1 MRFLA
6 ILLSSVLVLQA
17 QQAVPAPPQPAQQ
30 TAPGAPQPAKPVTI
44 GEGATATMNADIANK
59 TTPWVGT
66 GEYIRKTF
74 KINDTAINIA
84 GPVRLRDFIADGKL
98 TLSLRNYLELVLANN
113 TDIAITRLNLE
124 LPQNAIQ
131 RAFSVFDP
139 TVISSFGA
147 TRATTPATNQLQGA
161 AVVSNLN
168 QPFSVR
174 YQQTLPF
181 STQVYTTYN
190 WSKLST
196 NDTFAIY
203 NPAYTDTWQMGF
215 TQPLL
220 RNRGTYITKLP
231 ITVARASK
239 AQQDV
244 SFQDTLLRSMVTA
257 ENAYWDV
264 INARERIRVQK
275 EAVKLAQAS
284 LDRTRLEI
292 KLGATSELEVFQPEQ
307 NAATQ
312 QIALTQFEY
321 ALRQNEDI
329 LRRQIGAD
337 LDPAIRELPIV
348 LTEDVTRQPDDTQ
361 YDREKMV
368 TMALDRR
375 PDLRAQQLTKQVN
388 ELNIQSAL
396 NLLKPNLNATGYY
409 QTYGRGGPGYVR
421 NVFVP
426 GSPIDAFNMMGR
438 FDYPTYNFGVTLN
451 LPLRDHTASANL
463 ADAVVNQRLAA
474 LRERTIQQTVR
485 QDVLTAVTN
494 VEASREGVKQALI
507 VRDYSRKRAEADQKR
522 YDLGVINIFYL
533 LASQND
539 LTTAESNVVTQVVTY
554 RRNVLTLQQRLGT
567 LLDDKGIVVQ

>member
-1 MRFLA
+1 
-6 ILLSSVLVLQA
+6 
-17 QQAVPAPPQPAQQ
+17 
-30 TAPGAPQPAKPVTI
+30 
-44 GEGATATMNADIANK
+44 
-59 TTPWVGT
+59 
-66 GEYIRKTF
+66 
-74 KINDTAINIA
+74 
-84 GPVRLRDFIADGKL
+84 
-98 TLSLRNYLELVLANN
+98 
-113 TDIAITRLNLE
+113 
-124 LPQNAIQ
+124 
-131 RAFSVFDP
+131 
-139 TVISSFGA
+139 
-147 TRATTPATNQLQGA
+147 
-161 AVVSNLN
+161 
-168 QPFSVR
+168 
-174 YQQTLPF
+174 
-181 STQVYTTYN
+181 
-190 WSKLST
+190 
-196 NDTFAIY
+196 
-203 NPAYTDTWQMGF
+203 
-215 TQPLL
+215 
-220 RNRGTYITKLP
+220 
-231 ITVARASK
+231 
-239 AQQDV
+239 
-244 SFQDTLLRSMVTA
+244 
-257 ENAYWDV
+257 
-264 INARERIRVQK
+264 
-275 EAVKLAQAS
+275 
-284 LDRTRLEI
+284 
-292 KLGATSELEVFQPEQ
+292 
-307 NAATQ
+307 
-312 QIALTQFEY
+312 
-321 ALRQNEDI
+321 
-329 LRRQIGAD
+329 
-337 LDPAIRELPIV
+337 
-348 LTEDVTRQPDDTQ
+348 
-361 YDREKMV
+361 MV